1 MKIQAFI
8 FNPFAEDTYVV
19 WDETSRHAAIIDPG
33 CNSEREKSLLTDF
46 IRNNNLE
53 IKHLL
58 NTHMH
63 IDHSAGNAFIE
74 DRFDIAAS
82 CHPADAYLAGHLTQQ
97 AQMFGFPYSGKD
109 IDIKNPLSDGQTLN
123 VADSECRVLH
133 IPGHTKGHSAFYFPN
148 HDLVFSGDALFHLS
162 IGRTDFPGGDYSTL
176 IESIENKLLTL
187 PRQTI
192 VLPGHGEKTS
202 IGFEQTSN
210 PYL

>member
-8 FNPFAEDTYVV
+8 FNPFAENTYVV

-74 DRFDIAAS
+74 PLRYRNIVPPSRRIS
-82 CHPADAYLAGHLTQQ
+82 CRT
-97 AQMFGFPYSGKD
+97 S
-109 IDIKNPLSDGQTLN
+109 
-123 VADSECRVLH
+123 
-133 IPGHTKGHSAFYFPN
+133 HSASTDVWFPI
-148 HDLVFSGDALFHLS
+148 L
-162 IGRTDFPGGDYSTL
+162 
-176 IESIENKLLTL
+176 K
-187 PRQTI
+187 Q
-192 VLPGHGEKTS
+192 GH
-202 IGFEQTSN
+202 
-210 PYL
+210 

>member
-8 FNPFAEDTYVV
+8 FNPFAENTYVV

-82 CHPADAYLAGHLTQQ
+82 CHPADAYLAEHLTQQ

-109 IDIKNPLSDGQTLN
+109 IDIKNP
-123 VADSECRVLH
+123 
-133 IPGHTKGHSAFYFPN
+133 
-148 HDLVFSGDALFHLS
+148 
-162 IGRTDFPGGDYSTL
+162 
-176 IESIENKLLTL
+176 
-187 PRQTI
+187 
-192 VLPGHGEKTS
+192 
-202 IGFEQTSN
+202 
-210 PYL
+210 

>member
-8 FNPFAEDTYVV
+8 FNHFAENTYVV
-19 WDETSRHAAIIDPG
+19 WNETSRHAAIIDPG

-74 DRFDIAAS
+74 DRFDIATS

-162 IGRTDFPGGDYSTL
+162 IGRTDFPGGD
-176 IESIENKLLTL
+176 
-187 PRQTI
+187 
-192 VLPGHGEKTS
+192 
-202 IGFEQTSN
+202 
-210 PYL
+210 

>member
-8 FNPFAEDTYVV
+8 FNPFRRKHLCSV
-19 WDETSRHAAIIDPG
+19 DETSRHAAIIDPG

-74 DRFDIAAS
+74 DRFDIATS

-97 AQMFGFPYSGKD
+97 AQMFGFPYSSKD

-133 IPGHTKGHSAFYFPN
+133 IPGHTKDILHFIFQ
-148 HDLVFSGDALFHLS
+148 
-162 IGRTDFPGGDYSTL
+162 I
-176 IESIENKLLTL
+176 
-187 PRQTI
+187 TI
-192 VLPGHGEKTS
+192 
-202 IGFEQTSN
+202 
-210 PYL
+210 

>member
-8 FNPFAEDTYVV
+8 FNPFAENTYVV

-33 CNSEREKSLLTDF
+33 CNSEREKSLLTNF

-82 CHPADAYLAGHLTQQ
+82 CRRI
-97 AQMFGFPYSGKD
+97 S
-109 IDIKNPLSDGQTLN
+109 
-123 VADSECRVLH
+123 CR
-133 IPGHTKGHSAFYFPN
+133 TSHSASTDVWFPI
-148 HDLVFSGDALFHLS
+148 L
-162 IGRTDFPGGDYSTL
+162 
-176 IESIENKLLTL
+176 
-187 PRQTI
+187 RQ
-192 VLPGHGEKTS
+192 GH
-202 IGFEQTSN
+202 
-210 PYL
+210 